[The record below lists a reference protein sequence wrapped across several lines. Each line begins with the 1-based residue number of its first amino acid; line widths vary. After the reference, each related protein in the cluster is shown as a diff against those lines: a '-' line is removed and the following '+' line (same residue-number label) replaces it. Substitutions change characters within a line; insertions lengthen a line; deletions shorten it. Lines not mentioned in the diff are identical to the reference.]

1 MKNKKLF
8 IFVPLILMI
17 LLGVGCD
24 GLFQPEESQIASRR
38 NPINLT
44 INEWTNGEIT
54 QEDKNGSGEQWFSFT
69 TTDSL
74 QYIYIK
80 FGSLKSLYVSLYDS
94 EYNQIGDKV
103 FFEGSGGQVKK
114 IDRSFDNN
122 TIYYIRISETDS
134 WRTSERSGTYKIG
147 FTEFPAQPGTVITEL
162 NLDTWMNGEI
172 IQENKNGSGEQWF
185 SFTAT
190 DSMQHIYIKFGSL
203 ESLYVSIYDSEYN
216 QIGDKVIFE
225 GSGAQVK
232 KIDRSFDNN
241 TIYYIRVSETDSWR
255 TSERSG
261 TYKIGFTEFPAQ
273 PGTVITELNLDTWM
287 NGEIIQENKNG
298 SGEQWFSF
306 TATDSLQY
314 IYIKFGS
321 LKSLYVSL
329 YDSEYN
335 QISDRVIFEGN
346 GGQVKKIDRVVD
358 DNTIYYIRVSETDSW
373 RTSERSGTFHISI
386 NTRDEEPL

>member
-1 MKNKKLF
+1 MKNKKIF

-17 LLGVGCD
+17 LLCVGCD
-24 GLFQPEESQIASRR
+24 GLFQPEESQIASKR

-69 TTDSL
+69 ATDSM
-74 QYIYIK
+74 QHIYIK

-255 TSERSG
+255 TNERSG

>member
-1 MKNKKLF
+1 MKNKKIF
-8 IFVPLILMI
+8 IFVPLILIIM
-17 LLGVGCD
+17 LGVGCD
-24 GLFQPEESQIASRR
+24 GLFQPEESQIASKK

-44 INEWTNGEIT
+44 IDEWTNGEIT

-241 TIYYIRVSETDSWR
+241 TIYYIRISETDSWR
-255 TSERSG
+255 TGERSG

-273 PGTVITELNLDTWM
+273 PETVITELNLDTWM

>member
-24 GLFQPEESQIASRR
+24 GLFQPEESQIASKR

-69 TTDSL
+69 ATDSM
-74 QYIYIK
+74 QHIYIK

-122 TIYYIRISETDS
+122 TIYYIRVSETDS

-190 DSMQHIYIKFGSL
+190 NSMQHIYIKFGSL

-346 GGQVKKIDRVVD
+346 GGQVKKIDRVD

>member
-1 MKNKKLF
+1 MKNKKIF
-8 IFVPLILMI
+8 IFVPLILIIM
-17 LLGVGCD
+17 LGVGCD
-24 GLFQPEESQIASRR
+24 GLFQPEESQIASKK

-44 INEWTNGEIT
+44 IDEWTNGEIT

-190 DSMQHIYIKFGSL
+190 DS
-203 ESLYVSIYDSEYN
+203 
-216 QIGDKVIFE
+216 
-225 GSGAQVK
+225 
-232 KIDRSFDNN
+232 
-241 TIYYIRVSETDSWR
+241 
-255 TSERSG
+255 
-261 TYKIGFTEFPAQ
+261 
-273 PGTVITELNLDTWM
+273 
-287 NGEIIQENKNG
+287 
-298 SGEQWFSF
+298 
-306 TATDSLQY
+306 LQY

>member
-1 MKNKKLF
+1 MKNKKIF
-8 IFVPLILMI
+8 IFVPLILIIM
-17 LLGVGCD
+17 LGVGCD
-24 GLFQPEESQIASRR
+24 GLFQPEESQIASKK

-44 INEWTNGEIT
+44 IDEWTNGEIT

-241 TIYYIRVSETDSWR
+241 TIYYIRISETDSWR

>member
-24 GLFQPEESQIASRR
+24 GLFQPEESQIASKR

>member
-24 GLFQPEESQIASRR
+24 GLFQPEESQIASKR

-190 DSMQHIYIKFGSL
+190 DSLQYIYIKFGSL
-203 ESLYVSIYDSEYN
+203 KSLYVSLYDSEYN
-216 QIGDKVIFE
+216 QISDRVIFE
-225 GSGAQVK
+225 GNGGQVK
-232 KIDRSFDNN
+232 KIDRVVDDN

>member
-1 MKNKKLF
+1 MKNKKIF
-8 IFVPLILMI
+8 IFVPLILIIM
-17 LLGVGCD
+17 LGVGCD
-24 GLFQPEESQIASRR
+24 GLFQPEESQIASKK

-44 INEWTNGEIT
+44 IDEWTNGEIT

-134 WRTSERSGTYKIG
+134 WRTGERSGTYKIG
-147 FTEFPAQPGTVITEL
+147 FTEFPAQPETVITEL

-241 TIYYIRVSETDSWR
+241 TIYYIRISETDSWR
-255 TSERSG
+255 TGERSG

-273 PGTVITELNLDTWM
+273 PETVITELNLDTWM